1 MSPWEFA
8 QSIGLPEILV
18 TIASLVVTWMLTQL
32 SNYISNKSEEVKNKT
47 DNESTK
53 RYIEIA
59 TSTVTEVVDYLNH
72 SVVNDLK
79 IAASDGKLTQEEVDQ
94 IKATARVQV
103 QSILS
108 AEAIQ
113 ALQQVYGD
121 INALIDTWIVNAV
134 AKAQSDPEGSGI
146 TSTQAKV
153 IAENSGTTNREIDMS
168 ILEPGITYIN
178 ETKQNEEEA
187 STEEVADPNS
197 DEIPNVNPE
206 A

>member
-1 MSPWEFA
+1 MSPWEVM

-32 SNYISNKSEEVKNKT
+32 SNYITSKSEEVKSKT

-79 IAASDGKLTQEEVDQ
+79 IAAQDGRLTQEEVDQ
-94 IKATARVQV
+94 IKTTARVQV
-103 QSILS
+103 MSILS
-108 AEAIQ
+108 TEAIQ

-121 INALIDTWIVNAV
+121 INSLIDTWVVNAV
-134 AKAQSDPEGSGI
+134 AKAQNDPEGSGI
-146 TSTQAKV
+146 TSDQAV
-153 IAENSGTTNREIDMS
+153 AIAESLGNEASKRPIDMS
-168 ILEPGITYIN
+168 ILEPGITYLN
-178 ETKQNEEEA
+178 KTEKA
-187 STEEVADPNS
+187 SEDTNVAEDNGAVPG
-197 DEIPNVNPE
+197 VNPV

>member
-1 MSPWEFA
+1 MSPWEVM
-8 QSIGLPEILV
+8 QSIRLPETLV

-32 SNYISNKSEEVKNKT
+32 SNYITSKSEEVKSKT

-79 IAASDGKLTQEEVDQ
+79 IAAQDGRLTQEEVDQ
-94 IKATARVQV
+94 IKTTARVQV
-103 QSILS
+103 MSILS

-121 INALIDTWIVNAV
+121 INSLIDTWVVNAV
-134 AKAQSDPEGSGI
+134 AKAQNDPEGSGI
-146 TSTQAKV
+146 TSDQAV
-153 IAENSGTTNREIDMS
+153 AIAESLGNEASKRPIDMS
-168 ILEPGITYIN
+168 ILEPGITYLN
-178 ETKQNEEEA
+178 KTEKA
-187 STEEVADPNS
+187 SEDTNVAEDNGAVPG
-197 DEIPNVNPE
+197 VNPV

>member
-1 MSPWEFA
+1 MSPWEVM

-32 SNYISNKSEEVKNKT
+32 SNYITSKSEEVKSKT
-47 DNESTK
+47 DSESTK

-79 IAASDGKLTQEEVDQ
+79 IAAQDGRLTQEEVDQ
-94 IKATARVQV
+94 IKTTARVQV
-103 QSILS
+103 MSILS

-121 INALIDTWIVNAV
+121 INSLIDTWVVNAV
-134 AKAQSDPEGSGI
+134 AKAQNDPEGSGI
-146 TSTQAKV
+146 TSDQAV
-153 IAENSGTTNREIDMS
+153 AIAESLGNEASKRPIDMS
-168 ILEPGITYIN
+168 ILEPGITYLN
-178 ETKQNEEEA
+178 KTEKA
-187 STEEVADPNS
+187 SEDTNVAEDNGAVPG
-197 DEIPNVNPE
+197 VNPI

>member
-1 MSPWEFA
+1 MSPWEVM

-32 SNYISNKSEEVKNKT
+32 SNYITSKSEEVKSKT
-47 DNESTK
+47 DNESIK

-79 IAASDGKLTQEEVDQ
+79 IASQDGRLTQEEVDQ
-94 IKATARVQV
+94 IKTTARVQV
-103 QSILS
+103 MSILS

-121 INALIDTWIVNAV
+121 INSLIDTWVVNAV
-134 AKAQSDPEGSGI
+134 AKAQNDPEGSGI
-146 TSTQAKV
+146 TSDQAV
-153 IAENSGTTNREIDMS
+153 AIAESLGNEASKRPIDMS
-168 ILEPGITYIN
+168 ILEPGITYLN
-178 ETKQNEEEA
+178 KTEKA
-187 STEEVADPNS
+187 SEDTNAAEDNGAVPG
-197 DEIPNVNPE
+197 VNPV

>member
-1 MSPWEFA
+1 MSPWEVM

-32 SNYISNKSEEVKNKT
+32 SNYITSKSEEVKSKT

-79 IAASDGKLTQEEVDQ
+79 IAAQDGRLTQEEVDQ
-94 IKATARVQV
+94 IKTTARVQV
-103 QSILS
+103 MSILS

-121 INALIDTWIVNAV
+121 INSLIDTWVVNAV
-134 AKAQSDPEGSGI
+134 AKAQNDPEGSGI
-146 TSTQAKV
+146 TSDQAV
-153 IAENSGTTNREIDMS
+153 AIAESLGNEASKRPIDMS
-168 ILEPGITYIN
+168 ILEPGITYLN
-178 ETKQNEEEA
+178 KTEKA
-187 STEEVADPNS
+187 SGDTNVAEDNGAVPG
-197 DEIPNVNPE
+197 VNPV

>member
-1 MSPWEFA
+1 MSPWELM

-32 SNYISNKSEEVKNKT
+32 SNYITSKSEEVKSKT

-79 IAASDGKLTQEEVDQ
+79 IAAQDGRLTQEEVDQ
-94 IKATARVQV
+94 IKTTARVQV
-103 QSILS
+103 MSILS

-121 INALIDTWIVNAV
+121 INSLIDTWVVNAV
-134 AKAQSDPEGSGI
+134 AKAQNDPEGSGI
-146 TSTQAKV
+146 TSDQAV
-153 IAENSGTTNREIDMS
+153 AIAESLGDEASKRPIDMS
-168 ILEPGITYIN
+168 ILEPGITYLN
-178 ETKQNEEEA
+178 KTEKA
-187 STEEVADPNS
+187 SEDTNVSEDNGAVPG
-197 DEIPNVNPE
+197 VNPV

>member
-1 MSPWEFA
+1 MSPWEVM

-32 SNYISNKSEEVKNKT
+32 SNYITSKSEEVKSKT
-47 DNESTK
+47 DNESIK

-79 IAASDGKLTQEEVDQ
+79 IASQDGRLTQEEVDQ
-94 IKATARVQV
+94 IKTTARVQV
-103 QSILS
+103 MSILS

-121 INALIDTWIVNAV
+121 INSLIDTWVVNAV
-134 AKAQSDPEGSGI
+134 AKAQNDPEGSGI
-146 TSTQAKV
+146 TSDQAV
-153 IAENSGTTNREIDMS
+153 AIAESLGNEASKRPIDMS
-168 ILEPGITYIN
+168 ILEPGITYLN
-178 ETKQNEEEA
+178 KTEKA
-187 STEEVADPNS
+187 SEDTNVAEDNGAVPG
-197 DEIPNVNPE
+197 VNPVD
-206 A
+206 

>member
-1 MSPWEFA
+1 MSPWEVM

-32 SNYISNKSEEVKNKT
+32 SNYITNKSEEVKSKT

-79 IAASDGKLTQEEVDQ
+79 IAAQDGRLTQEEVDQ
-94 IKATARVQV
+94 IKTTARVQV
-103 QSILS
+103 MSILS

-121 INALIDTWIVNAV
+121 INSLIDTWVVNAV
-134 AKAQSDPEGSGI
+134 AKAQNDPEGSGI
-146 TSTQAKV
+146 TSDQAV
-153 IAENSGTTNREIDMS
+153 SIAESLGNEASKRPIDMS
-168 ILEPGITYIN
+168 ILEPGITYLN
-178 ETKQNEEEA
+178 KTEKA
-187 STEEVADPNS
+187 SEDTNVAEDNGAVPG
-197 DEIPNVNPE
+197 VNPV

>member
-1 MSPWEFA
+1 MSPWEVM

-32 SNYISNKSEEVKNKT
+32 SNYITSKSEEVKSKT
-47 DNESTK
+47 DNESIK

-79 IAASDGKLTQEEVDQ
+79 IASQDGRLTQEEVDQ
-94 IKATARVQV
+94 IKTTARVQV
-103 QSILS
+103 MSILS

-121 INALIDTWIVNAV
+121 INSLIDTWVVNAV
-134 AKAQSDPEGSGI
+134 AKAQNDPEGSGI
-146 TSTQAKV
+146 TSNQAV
-153 IAENSGTTNREIDMS
+153 AIAESLGNEASKRPIDMS
-168 ILEPGITYIN
+168 ILEPGITYLN
-178 ETKQNEEEA
+178 KTEKA
-187 STEEVADPNS
+187 SEDSNVAEDNGAVPG
-197 DEIPNVNPE
+197 VNPV

>member
-1 MSPWEFA
+1 MSPWEVM

-32 SNYISNKSEEVKNKT
+32 SNYITSKSEEVKSKT
-47 DNESTK
+47 DSESTK

-79 IAASDGKLTQEEVDQ
+79 IAAQDGRLTQEEVDQ
-94 IKATARVQV
+94 IKTTARVQV
-103 QSILS
+103 MSILS

-121 INALIDTWIVNAV
+121 INSLIDTWVVNAV
-134 AKAQSDPEGSGI
+134 AKAQNDPEGSGI
-146 TSTQAKV
+146 TSDQAV
-153 IAENSGTTNREIDMS
+153 AIAESLGNEASKRPIDMS
-168 ILEPGITYIN
+168 ILEPGIMYLN
-178 ETKQNEEEA
+178 K
-187 STEEVADPNS
+187 TEKTSEDTNAFEDNGAVPG
-197 DEIPNVNPE
+197 VNPV

>member
-1 MSPWEFA
+1 MNLWEFA

-47 DNESTK
+47 DNDSMK

-146 TSTQAKV
+146 TSTQAMRIK
-153 IAENSGTTNREIDMS
+153 ENNGTSNREIDMS
-168 ILEPGITYIN
+168 VLEPGITYIN
-178 ETKQNEEEA
+178 EAKQKEET
-187 STEEVADPNS
+187 STEEVVDSNS

>member
-1 MSPWEFA
+1 MSPWEVM

-32 SNYISNKSEEVKNKT
+32 SNYITSKSEEVKSKT
-47 DNESTK
+47 DSESTK

-79 IAASDGKLTQEEVDQ
+79 IAAQDGRLTQEEVDQ
-94 IKATARVQV
+94 IKTTARVQV
-103 QSILS
+103 MSILS

-121 INALIDTWIVNAV
+121 INSLIDTWVVNAV
-134 AKAQSDPEGSGI
+134 AKAQNDPEGSGI
-146 TSTQAKV
+146 TSDQAV
-153 IAENSGTTNREIDMS
+153 AIAESLGNEASKRPIDMS
-168 ILEPGITYIN
+168 ILEPGITYLN
-178 ETKQNEEEA
+178 KTEKA
-187 STEEVADPNS
+187 SEDTNVAEDNDAVPG
-197 DEIPNVNPE
+197 VNPV

>member
-1 MSPWEFA
+1 MSPWELM

-32 SNYISNKSEEVKNKT
+32 SNYITSKSEEVKSKT

-79 IAASDGKLTQEEVDQ
+79 IAAQDGRLTQEEVDQ
-94 IKATARVQV
+94 IKTTARVQV
-103 QSILS
+103 MSILS

-121 INALIDTWIVNAV
+121 INSLIDTWVVNAV
-134 AKAQSDPEGSGI
+134 AKAQNDPEGSGI
-146 TSTQAKV
+146 TSDQAV
-153 IAENSGTTNREIDMS
+153 AIAESLGDEAAKRPVDMS
-168 ILEPGITYIN
+168 ILEPGITYLN
-178 ETKQNEEEA
+178 KTEKA
-187 STEEVADPNS
+187 SEDTNTSEDNGAVPG
-197 DEIPNVNPE
+197 VNPV

>member
-1 MSPWEFA
+1 MNPWEFA

-47 DNESTK
+47 DNDSMK

-59 TSTVTEVVDYLNH
+59 TSTVTEAVDSLNH

-146 TSTQAKV
+146 TSTQAMRIK
-153 IAENSGTTNREIDMS
+153 ENNGTSNREIDMS
-168 ILEPGITYIN
+168 VLEPGITYIN
-178 ETKQNEEEA
+178 EAKQKEET
-187 STEEVADPNS
+187 STEEVVDSNS

>member
-1 MSPWEFA
+1 MNPWEFA

-47 DNESTK
+47 DNDSMK

-79 IAASDGKLTQEEVDQ
+79 IAAADGKLTQEEVDQ

-146 TSTQAKV
+146 TSTQAMRIK
-153 IAENSGTTNREIDMS
+153 ENNGTSNREIDMS
-168 ILEPGITYIN
+168 VLEPGITYIN
-178 ETKQNEEEA
+178 EAKQKEET
-187 STEEVADPNS
+187 STEEVVDSNS

>member
-1 MSPWEFA
+1 MSPWELM

-32 SNYISNKSEEVKNKT
+32 SNYITSKSEEVKNKT

-94 IKATARVQV
+94 IKTTARVQV
-103 QSILS
+103 MSILS

-121 INALIDTWIVNAV
+121 INSLIDTWVVNAV
-134 AKAQSDPEGSGI
+134 AKAQNDPEGSGI
-146 TSTQAKV
+146 TSDQAV
-153 IAENSGTTNREIDMS
+153 AIAESIGDETNKRPIDMS
-168 ILEPGITYIN
+168 ILEPGITYLN
-178 ETKQNEEEA
+178 K
-187 STEEVADPNS
+187 TEETSEDTDAVPG
-197 DEIPNVNPE
+197 VNPV

>member
-1 MSPWEFA
+1 MSPWEVM

-32 SNYISNKSEEVKNKT
+32 SNYITSKSEEVKSKT
-47 DNESTK
+47 DSESTK

-79 IAASDGKLTQEEVDQ
+79 IAAQDGRLTQEEVDQ
-94 IKATARVQV
+94 IKTTARVQV
-103 QSILS
+103 MSILS

-121 INALIDTWIVNAV
+121 INSLIDTWVVNAV
-134 AKAQSDPEGSGI
+134 AKAQNDPEGSGI
-146 TSTQAKV
+146 TSDQAV
-153 IAENSGTTNREIDMS
+153 AIAESLGNEASKRPIDMS
-168 ILEPGITYIN
+168 ILEPGITYLN
-178 ETKQNEEEA
+178 KTEKA
-187 STEEVADPNS
+187 SEDTNIAEDNGAVPG
-197 DEIPNVNPE
+197 VNPV

>member
-1 MSPWEFA
+1 MIHLVVM

-32 SNYISNKSEEVKNKT
+32 SNYITSKSEEVKSKT
-47 DNESTK
+47 DNESLK

-79 IAASDGKLTQEEVDQ
+79 IASQDGRLTQEEVDQ
-94 IKATARVQV
+94 IKTTARVQV
-103 QSILS
+103 MSILS

-121 INALIDTWIVNAV
+121 INSLIDTWVVNAV
-134 AKAQSDPEGSGI
+134 AKAQNDPEGSGI
-146 TSTQAKV
+146 TSDQAV
-153 IAENSGTTNREIDMS
+153 AIAESLGNEASKRPIDMS
-168 ILEPGITYIN
+168 ILEPGITYLN
-178 ETKQNEEEA
+178 KTEKA
-187 STEEVADPNS
+187 SEDTNVAEDNGAVPG
-197 DEIPNVNPE
+197 VNPV

>member
-1 MSPWEFA
+1 MSPWEVM

-32 SNYISNKSEEVKNKT
+32 SNYITSKSEEVKSKT

-79 IAASDGKLTQEEVDQ
+79 IAAQDGRLTQEEVDQ
-94 IKATARVQV
+94 IKTTARVQV
-103 QSILS
+103 MSILS

-121 INALIDTWIVNAV
+121 INSLIDTWVVNAV
-134 AKAQSDPEGSGI
+134 AKAQNDPEGSGI
-146 TSTQAKV
+146 TSDQAV
-153 IAENSGTTNREIDMS
+153 AIAESLGNEASKRPIDMS
-168 ILEPGITYIN
+168 ILEPGITYLN
-178 ETKQNEEEA
+178 K
-187 STEEVADPNS
+187 TEKTSEDTNVAEDNGAVPG
-197 DEIPNVNPE
+197 VNPV

>member
-1 MSPWEFA
+1 MNPWEFA

-47 DNESTK
+47 DNDSMK

-146 TSTQAKV
+146 TSTQAMRIK
-153 IAENSGTTNREIDMS
+153 ENNGTSNREIDMS
-168 ILEPGITYIN
+168 VLEPGITYIN
-178 ETKQNEEEA
+178 EAKQKEET
-187 STEEVADPNS
+187 STEEVVDSNS

>member
-1 MSPWEFA
+1 MSPWEVM

-32 SNYISNKSEEVKNKT
+32 SNYISSKSEEVKNKT

-79 IAASDGKLTQEEVDQ
+79 IAASDGKLTQEEVEQ
-94 IKATARVQV
+94 IKTTARVQV
-103 QSILS
+103 MSILS

-121 INALIDTWIVNAV
+121 INSLIDTWVVNAV
-134 AKAQSDPEGSGI
+134 AKAQNDPEGSGI
-146 TSTQAKV
+146 TSKEAIA
-153 IAENSGTTNREIDMS
+153 IAESVGDDANKRPIDMS
-168 ILEPGITYIN
+168 VLEPGITYLN
-178 ETKQNEEEA
+178 KTDD
-187 STEEVADPNS
+187 TTADTANDNDAVPG
-197 DEIPNVNPE
+197 VNPE

>member
-1 MSPWEFA
+1 MSPWEVM

-32 SNYISNKSEEVKNKT
+32 SNYITSKSEEVKSKT
-47 DNESTK
+47 DSESTK

-79 IAASDGKLTQEEVDQ
+79 IAAQDGRLTQEEVDQ
-94 IKATARVQV
+94 IKTTARVQV
-103 QSILS
+103 MSILS

-121 INALIDTWIVNAV
+121 INSLIDTWVVNAV
-134 AKAQSDPEGSGI
+134 AKAQNDPEGSGI
-146 TSTQAKV
+146 TSDQAV
-153 IAENSGTTNREIDMS
+153 AIAESLGDDVAKRPIDMS
-168 ILEPGITYIN
+168 ILEPGITYLN
-178 ETKQNEEEA
+178 KTEKA
-187 STEEVADPNS
+187 SEDTNTSEDNGAVPG
-197 DEIPNVNPE
+197 VNPV

>member
-1 MSPWEFA
+1 MSPWEVM

-32 SNYISNKSEEVKNKT
+32 SNYITSKSEEVKSKT
-47 DNESTK
+47 DNESIK

-79 IAASDGKLTQEEVDQ
+79 IASQDGRLTQEEVDQ
-94 IKATARVQV
+94 IKTTARVQV
-103 QSILS
+103 MSILS

-121 INALIDTWIVNAV
+121 INSLIDTWVVNAV
-134 AKAQSDPEGSGI
+134 AKAQNDPEGSGI
-146 TSTQAKV
+146 TSDQAV
-153 IAENSGTTNREIDMS
+153 AIAESLGNEASKRPIDMS
-168 ILEPGITYIN
+168 ILEPGITYLN
-178 ETKQNEEEA
+178 KTEKA
-187 STEEVADPNS
+187 SEDTNVAEDNGSVPG
-197 DEIPNVNPE
+197 VNPV

>member
-1 MSPWEFA
+1 MSPWEVM

-32 SNYISNKSEEVKNKT
+32 SNYITSKSEEVKSKT
-47 DNESTK
+47 DSESTK

-79 IAASDGKLTQEEVDQ
+79 IAAQDGRLTQEEVDQ
-94 IKATARVQV
+94 IKTTARVQV
-103 QSILS
+103 MSILS

-121 INALIDTWIVNAV
+121 INSLIDTWVVNAV
-134 AKAQSDPEGSGI
+134 AKAQNDPEGSGI
-146 TSTQAKV
+146 TSDQAV
-153 IAENSGTTNREIDMS
+153 AIAESLGNEASKRPIDMS
-168 ILEPGITYIN
+168 ILEPGITYLN
-178 ETKQNEEEA
+178 KTEKA
-187 STEEVADPNS
+187 SEDTNVSEDNGAVPG
-197 DEIPNVNPE
+197 VNPV

>member
-1 MSPWEFA
+1 MSPWELM

-32 SNYISNKSEEVKNKT
+32 SNYITSKSEEVKSKT

-79 IAASDGKLTQEEVDQ
+79 IAAQDGRLTQEEVDQ
-94 IKATARVQV
+94 IKTTARVQV
-103 QSILS
+103 MSILS

-121 INALIDTWIVNAV
+121 INSLIDTWVVNAV
-134 AKAQSDPEGSGI
+134 AKAQNDPEGSGI
-146 TSTQAKV
+146 TSDQAV
-153 IAENSGTTNREIDMS
+153 AIAESLGDEAAKRPVDMS
-168 ILEPGITYIN
+168 ILEPGITYLN
-178 ETKQNEEEA
+178 K
-187 STEEVADPNS
+187 TEKTSEDTNDSEDNGAVPG
-197 DEIPNVNPE
+197 VNPV

>member
-1 MSPWEFA
+1 MNLWEFA

-47 DNESTK
+47 DNDSMK

-146 TSTQAKV
+146 TSTQAMCIK
-153 IAENSGTTNREIDMS
+153 ANNGTSNREIDMS
-168 ILEPGITYIN
+168 VLEPGITYIN
-178 ETKQNEEEA
+178 EAKQEEET

>member
-1 MSPWEFA
+1 MSPWEVM

-32 SNYISNKSEEVKNKT
+32 SNYITRKSEEVKSKT
-47 DNESTK
+47 DNESIK

-79 IAASDGKLTQEEVDQ
+79 IASQDGRLTQEEVDQ
-94 IKATARVQV
+94 IKTTARVQV
-103 QSILS
+103 MSILS

-121 INALIDTWIVNAV
+121 INSLIDTWVVNAV
-134 AKAQSDPEGSGI
+134 AKAQNDPEGSGI
-146 TSTQAKV
+146 TSNQAV
-153 IAENSGTTNREIDMS
+153 AIAESLGNEASKRPIDMS
-168 ILEPGITYIN
+168 ILEPGITYLN
-178 ETKQNEEEA
+178 KTEKA
-187 STEEVADPNS
+187 SEDNGAVPD
-197 DEIPNVNPE
+197 VNPV

>member
-1 MSPWEFA
+1 MSPWEVM

-32 SNYISNKSEEVKNKT
+32 SNYITSKSEEVKSKT

-79 IAASDGKLTQEEVDQ
+79 IASQDGRLTQEEVDQ
-94 IKATARVQV
+94 IKTTARVQV
-103 QSILS
+103 MSILS
-108 AEAIQ
+108 TEAIQ

-121 INALIDTWIVNAV
+121 INSLIDTWVVNAV
-134 AKAQSDPEGSGI
+134 AKAQNDPEGSGI
-146 TSTQAKV
+146 TSDQAV
-153 IAENSGTTNREIDMS
+153 AIAESLGNEASKRPIDMS
-168 ILEPGITYIN
+168 ILEPGITYLN
-178 ETKQNEEEA
+178 KTEKA
-187 STEEVADPNS
+187 SEDTNVAEDNGAVPG
-197 DEIPNVNPE
+197 VNPV

>member
-1 MSPWEFA
+1 MSPWEVM

-18 TIASLVVTWMLTQL
+18 TTTPPVVTWMLTQL
-32 SNYISNKSEEVKNKT
+32 SNYITNKSEEVKSKT

-79 IAASDGKLTQEEVDQ
+79 IAAQDGRLTQEEVDQ
-94 IKATARVQV
+94 IKTTARVQV
-103 QSILS
+103 MSILS

-121 INALIDTWIVNAV
+121 INSLIDTWVVNAV
-134 AKAQSDPEGSGI
+134 AKAQNDPEGSGI
-146 TSTQAKV
+146 TSDQAV
-153 IAENSGTTNREIDMS
+153 AIAESLGNEASKRPIDMS
-168 ILEPGITYIN
+168 ILEPGSTYLN
-178 ETKQNEEEA
+178 K
-187 STEEVADPNS
+187 TEKSSEDNGAVPD
-197 DEIPNVNPE
+197 VNPV

>member
-1 MSPWEFA
+1 MSPWELM

-32 SNYISNKSEEVKNKT
+32 SNYITSKSEEVKNKT

-94 IKATARVQV
+94 IKTTARVQV
-103 QSILS
+103 MSILS

-121 INALIDTWIVNAV
+121 INSLIDTWVVNAV
-134 AKAQSDPEGSGI
+134 AKAQNDPEGSGI
-146 TSTQAKV
+146 TSDQAV
-153 IAENSGTTNREIDMS
+153 AIAESIGDETNKRPIDMS
-168 ILEPGITYIN
+168 ILEPGIAYLNKT
-178 ETKQNEEEA
+178 EA
-187 STEEVADPNS
+187 SSEDNDAVPG
-197 DEIPNVNPE
+197 VNPV

>member
-1 MSPWEFA
+1 MNPWEFA

-47 DNESTK
+47 DNDSMK

-79 IAASDGKLTQEEVDQ
+79 IASSDGKLTQEEVDQ

-146 TSTQAKV
+146 TSTQAMRIK
-153 IAENSGTTNREIDMS
+153 ENNGTSNREIDMS
-168 ILEPGITYIN
+168 VLEPGITYISEAKQKE
-178 ETKQNEEEA
+178 ET
-187 STEEVADPNS
+187 STEEVVDSNS
-197 DEIPNVNPE
+197 DEIQNVNPE

>member
-1 MSPWEFA
+1 MSPWEVM

-32 SNYISNKSEEVKNKT
+32 SNYITSKSEEVKSKT
-47 DNESTK
+47 DNESIK

-79 IAASDGKLTQEEVDQ
+79 IAAQDGRLTQEEVDQ
-94 IKATARVQV
+94 IKTTARVQV
-103 QSILS
+103 MSILS

-121 INALIDTWIVNAV
+121 INSLIDTWVVNAV
-134 AKAQSDPEGSGI
+134 AKAQNDPEGSGI
-146 TSTQAKV
+146 TSNQAV
-153 IAENSGTTNREIDMS
+153 AIAESLGNEASKRPIDMS
-168 ILEPGITYIN
+168 ILEPGITYLN
-178 ETKQNEEEA
+178 KTEKA
-187 STEEVADPNS
+187 SEDTNVAEDNGAVPG
-197 DEIPNVNPE
+197 VNPV

>member
-1 MSPWEFA
+1 MSPWEVM

-32 SNYISNKSEEVKNKT
+32 SNYITSKSEEVNSKT
-47 DNESTK
+47 DNESIK

-79 IAASDGKLTQEEVDQ
+79 IASQDGRLTQEEVDQ
-94 IKATARVQV
+94 IKTTARVQV
-103 QSILS
+103 MSILS

-121 INALIDTWIVNAV
+121 INSLIDTWVVNAV
-134 AKAQSDPEGSGI
+134 AKAQNDPEGSGI
-146 TSTQAKV
+146 TSDQAV
-153 IAENSGTTNREIDMS
+153 AIAESLGDGVTKRSIDMS
-168 ILEPGITYIN
+168 ILEPGIAYLNKT
-178 ETKQNEEEA
+178 EKA
-187 STEEVADPNS
+187 SEDNGAVPD
-197 DEIPNVNPE
+197 VNPV

>member
-1 MSPWEFA
+1 MNPWEFA

-47 DNESTK
+47 DNDSMK

-146 TSTQAKV
+146 TSTQAMRIK
-153 IAENSGTTNREIDMS
+153 ENNGTSNREIDMS
-168 ILEPGITYIN
+168 VLEPGITYIN
-178 ETKQNEEEA
+178 EAKQEEEA
-187 STEEVADPNS
+187 STEEVADPNF
-197 DEIPNVNPE
+197 DEIPNVNSE

>member
-1 MSPWEFA
+1 MSPWEVM

-32 SNYISNKSEEVKNKT
+32 SNYITSKSEEVKSKT

-79 IAASDGKLTQEEVDQ
+79 IAAQDGRLTQEEVDQ
-94 IKATARVQV
+94 IKTTARVQV
-103 QSILS
+103 MSILS

-121 INALIDTWIVNAV
+121 INSLIDTWVVNAV
-134 AKAQSDPEGSGI
+134 AKAQNDPEGSGI
-146 TSTQAKV
+146 TSDQAV
-153 IAENSGTTNREIDMS
+153 AIAESLGNEASKRPIDMS
-168 ILEPGITYIN
+168 ILEPGIMYLN
-178 ETKQNEEEA
+178 K
-187 STEEVADPNS
+187 TEKTSEDTNAFEDNGAVPG
-197 DEIPNVNPE
+197 VNPV

>member
-1 MSPWEFA
+1 MNPWEFA

-47 DNESTK
+47 DNDSMK

-146 TSTQAKV
+146 TSTQAMRIK
-153 IAENSGTTNREIDMS
+153 ENNGTSNREIDMS
-168 ILEPGITYIN
+168 VLEPGITYIN
-178 ETKQNEEEA
+178 ETKQEEET

>member
-1 MSPWEFA
+1 MNPWEFA

-18 TIASLVVTWMLTQL
+18 TIVSLVVTWMLTQL

-47 DNESTK
+47 DNDSMK

-146 TSTQAKV
+146 TSTQAMRIK
-153 IAENSGTTNREIDMS
+153 ENNGTSNREIDMS
-168 ILEPGITYIN
+168 VLEPGITYIN
-178 ETKQNEEEA
+178 EAKQKEET
-187 STEEVADPNS
+187 STEEVVDSNS

>member
-1 MSPWEFA
+1 MSPWEVM

-32 SNYISNKSEEVKNKT
+32 SNYITSKSEEVKSKT
-47 DNESTK
+47 DNESIK

-79 IAASDGKLTQEEVDQ
+79 IAAQDGRLTQEEVDQ
-94 IKATARVQV
+94 IKTTARVQV
-103 QSILS
+103 MSILS

-121 INALIDTWIVNAV
+121 INSLIDTWVVNAV
-134 AKAQSDPEGSGI
+134 AKAQNDPEGSGI
-146 TSTQAKV
+146 TSDQAV
-153 IAENSGTTNREIDMS
+153 AIAESLGNEASKRPIDMS
-168 ILEPGITYIN
+168 ILEPGITYLN
-178 ETKQNEEEA
+178 K
-187 STEEVADPNS
+187 TEKTSEDNGAVPD
-197 DEIPNVNPE
+197 VNPV

>member
-1 MSPWEFA
+1 MSPWEVM

-32 SNYISNKSEEVKNKT
+32 SNYITNKSEEVKSKT

-79 IAASDGKLTQEEVDQ
+79 IAAQDGRLTQEEVDQ
-94 IKATARVQV
+94 IKTTARVQV
-103 QSILS
+103 MSILS

-121 INALIDTWIVNAV
+121 INSLIDTWVVNAV
-134 AKAQSDPEGSGI
+134 AKAQNDPEGSGI
-146 TSTQAKV
+146 TSDQAV
-153 IAENSGTTNREIDMS
+153 AIAESLGNEASKRPIDMS
-168 ILEPGITYIN
+168 ILEPGITYLN
-178 ETKQNEEEA
+178 KTEKA
-187 STEEVADPNS
+187 SEDTNVSEDNGAVPG
-197 DEIPNVNPE
+197 VNPV

>member
-1 MSPWEFA
+1 MSPWEVM

-32 SNYISNKSEEVKNKT
+32 SNYITSKSEEVKSKT
-47 DNESTK
+47 DNESIK

-79 IAASDGKLTQEEVDQ
+79 IASQDGRLTQEEVDQ
-94 IKATARVQV
+94 IKTTARVQV
-103 QSILS
+103 MSILS

-121 INALIDTWIVNAV
+121 INSLIDTWVVNAV
-134 AKAQSDPEGSGI
+134 AKAQNDPEGSGI
-146 TSTQAKV
+146 TSDQAV
-153 IAENSGTTNREIDMS
+153 AIAESLGNEASKRPIDMS
-168 ILEPGITYIN
+168 ILEPGITYLN
-178 ETKQNEEEA
+178 KTEKA
-187 STEEVADPNS
+187 SEDTNVAEDNGAVPG
-197 DEIPNVNPE
+197 VNPV